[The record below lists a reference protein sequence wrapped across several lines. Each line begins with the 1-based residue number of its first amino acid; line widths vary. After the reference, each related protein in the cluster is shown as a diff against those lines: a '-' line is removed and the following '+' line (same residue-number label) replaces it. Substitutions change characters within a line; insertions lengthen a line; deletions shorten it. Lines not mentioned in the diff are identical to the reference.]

1 MVRILGVDIPDNKNI
16 EVSLTYLYGIGPFLA
31 KKFLRR
37 LKLILKK
44 RLKN

>member
-31 KKFLRR
+31 KK
-37 LKLILKK
+37 ILEETKINSQK

>member
-16 EVSLTYLYGIGPFLA
+16 EVSLTYLYGMGPFSI
-31 KKFLRR
+31 K
-37 LKLILKK
+37 ILEETKINSQKK